1 MEMMRINSDSIV
13 DMIFHLKWKSES
25 AIHTDGYQASR
36 INVWRDFF
44 PPNLLDEIRDRQA
57 GDRIEIKLKAGE
69 ILPPFDKQNLIQLK
83 RSNSGGLDFF
93 FWHPNAHKRARIHN
107 AREEF

>member
-1 MEMMRINSDSIV
+1 MMRINSDSIV

-36 INVWRDFF
+36 INIWRDFF

-57 GDRIEIKLKAGE
+57 GDRIEVKLRQAAC
-69 ILPPFDKQNLIQLK
+69 
-83 RSNSGGLDFF
+83 GGHHRKTGGRPVLSQR
-93 FWHPNAHKRARIHN
+93 HAKKCYRGL
-107 AREEF
+107 